1 MGQQQLLLIVLSVII
16 VGIAVV
22 VGIQTFGTAAAASNQ
37 EAVINDLMNMSA
49 RAQQYYVKPTG
60 MGGGGNEFDGLALNH
75 MTPVDIGVTEYTNE
89 NGVFTISTA
98 GSGDAVTLQ
107 GVGSYKDK
115 DSKVCQVQMTIG
127 PNSITTTAITK
138 VASGA

>member
-22 VGIQTFGTAAAASNQ
+22 VGIQTFGTSAAASNQ

-60 MGGGGNEFDGLALNH
+60 MGGGGNQFDGLGMHH
-75 MTPVDIGVTEYTNE
+75 MTPVAIGATSYTNE
-89 NGVFTISTA
+89 NGTFTISTA

-115 DSKVCQVQMTIG
+115 DGQVCQVQMTIG

-138 VASGA
+138 VAAGA